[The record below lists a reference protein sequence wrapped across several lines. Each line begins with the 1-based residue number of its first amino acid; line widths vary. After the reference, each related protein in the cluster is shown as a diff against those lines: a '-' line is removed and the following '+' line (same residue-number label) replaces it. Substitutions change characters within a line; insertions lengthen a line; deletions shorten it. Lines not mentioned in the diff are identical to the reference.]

1 MVPKRDSEAV
11 TLAHRD
17 RLMLTADRSPGKAI
31 IGRDGIAIVTTALLL
46 LALAAALLIPQDQAE
61 MLRTF
66 TPEHIEML
74 GMFDS
79 RAQQR
84 AHRLLVVLLA
94 MLGVAALL
102 SRRRSVKLAVPR
114 AVISCVDLV
123 RDNAGI
129 GVLAGVAICFL
140 LYRSVQPATNY
151 ALVQGVYYP
160 LALLP
165 SALSQLSAM
174 AAGAL
179 VVLAYCWA
187 GRQTAISA
195 WAGALKLA
203 SILALAV
210 YALTL
215 CVTAFAIPPDLRGFT
230 PDGLSAVEWHYS
242 GNLGAGDQLAAGMP
256 LGRVPLNAGLLS
268 AVLLASAERIAGLF
282 SFGTHVRIVQA
293 LQVLFLG
300 LTAAALWSW
309 YRPRWLPAL
318 LALLLIFPWVE
329 PLHVAM
335 LYPNQSAWRF
345 LGLAAAVLAL
355 VSLYQRPGTHSAAY
369 LGFVAGLALGW
380 NLETGACVTAA
391 FVAFLVLRTCGR
403 SSGLDLL
410 RCGVLF
416 GCGLAV
422 AFLLLAIIIGI
433 GLGYWPDLGAVLE
446 SFPLVGQFAGG
457 YGGLKLTQID
467 PLACLIFVHALFVVV
482 YGIVRWQHEDIDAR
496 GACRIALATLIVLW
510 SAYYFKGPHFWNVW
524 SLLFL
529 YGFLLGDLL
538 PPRPMPAAPYPMR
551 KVLTSFGAAALALIV
566 LPAIWF
572 PNLLAVRAELDA
584 VRVWANGQ
592 GCPGTMASGICLS
605 QEQGDALQSKAQSL
619 VSLLG
624 AHDGAVYLTS
634 NSYFMPLMTG
644 VLPPLQQRDAFEL
657 TISHADFDGLV
668 AQLAR
673 LDPPC
678 LLFDAPGSVFAGS
691 NFHRRFYE
699 RLRSALPAYD
709 KQASAPAWDVR
720 CR

>member
-1 MVPKRDSEAV
+1 
-11 TLAHRD
+11 
-17 RLMLTADRSPGKAI
+17 MLTADLNTGKAI
-31 IGRDGIAIVTTALLL
+31 LDRDGIAIVATGLLL

-94 MLGVAALL
+94 ILGIAALL
-102 SRRRSVKLAVPR
+102 TRRRRVKLTVPSAV
-114 AVISCVDLV
+114 VSCIHLV
-123 RDNAGI
+123 RENAGI
-129 GVLAGVAICFL
+129 GVLAGVAVCFM
-140 LYRSVQPATNY
+140 LYRGTQPATSY
-151 ALVQGVYYP
+151 AIVQGTYYP

-165 SALSQLSAM
+165 SALSQLLAM
-174 AAGAL
+174 AGGTLAMM
-179 VVLAYCWA
+179 AYCWA
-187 GRQTAISA
+187 MRQPGIGAR
-195 WAGALKLA
+195 AGALKLA
-203 SILALAV
+203 SMLALAV
-210 YALTL
+210 YAFTL
-215 CVTAFAIPPDLRGFT
+215 CVTTFAIPPDLREFT
-230 PDGLSAVEWHYS
+230 SDGLSAVEWHYS
-242 GNLGAGDQLAAGMP
+242 GNLGAGDQLATGMP

-268 AVLLASAERIAGLF
+268 AVLLASAERVMGLF
-282 SFGTHVRIVQA
+282 SFGTHIRIVQA

-300 LTAAALWSW
+300 LTAAALWNW
-309 YRPRWLPAL
+309 YRPRWLPVL

-329 PLHVAM
+329 PLHVAV

-345 LGLAAAVLAL
+345 LGVAAAVFAL
-355 VSLYQRPGTHSAAY
+355 VALYERPPAHCAAY
-369 LGFVAGLALGW
+369 LGLVAGLALGW

-391 FVAFLVLRTCGR
+391 FVAFLVLGTSGR

-410 RCGVLF
+410 RAGLLF
-416 GCGLAV
+416 ACGLAA
-422 AFLLLAIIIGI
+422 AFLLLAIIVRI
-433 GLGYWPDLGAVLE
+433 GLGYWPDPVAVLE

-467 PLACLIFVHALFVVV
+467 PLACLIFAHALFVVV
-482 YGIVRWQHEDIDAR
+482 YGIVRWQQEDLDGR
-496 GACRIALATLIVLW
+496 SACRIALATLAVLW

-538 PPRPMPAAPYPMR
+538 PPQPTSATPYPMR

-572 PNLLAVRAELDA
+572 PNTLAVRSELGA
-584 VRVWANGQ
+584 LRVWAKGRD
-592 GCPGTMASGICLS
+592 CPGTMVSGICLA
-605 QEQGDALQSKAQSL
+605 QPQGDALESKVRSL

-657 TISHADFDGLV
+657 TVSHTDFDALV
-668 AQLAR
+668 AQLVR
-673 LDPPC
+673 LNPPC
-678 LLFDAPGSVFAGS
+678 LLFDAPDTVFPGSAL
-691 NFHRRFYE
+691 HRRFYE

-709 KQASAPAWDVR
+709 KQGSAPAWDVR

>member
-1 MVPKRDSEAV
+1 MLS
-11 TLAHRD
+11 TD
-17 RLMLTADRSPGKAI
+17 RNTGKVI
-31 IGRDGIAIVTTALLL
+31 LDRDGIAIVATGLLL

-66 TPEHIEML
+66 TPEHVEML

-102 SRRRSVKLAVPR
+102 TRGRSIKLAVPR
-114 AVISCVDLV
+114 AVVSCLRLV

-129 GVLAGVAICFL
+129 GVLAGVAACFL
-140 LYRSVQPATNY
+140 LYRGIQPATSY
-151 ALVQGVYYP
+151 AVVQGGYYP

-165 SALSQLSAM
+165 SALAQLAAM
-174 AAGAL
+174 AAGMLA
-179 VVLAYCWA
+179 VTAYCWA
-187 GRQTAISA
+187 MRQPAIGA
-195 WAGALKLA
+195 RAGEQKLA
-203 SILALAV
+203 SMLALAV
-210 YALTL
+210 YALIL
-215 CVTAFAIPPDLRGFT
+215 CVTAFAIPPDLREFT
-230 PDGLSAVEWHYS
+230 PEGLSAVEWHYS
-242 GNLGAGDQLAAGMP
+242 GNLGAGDQLATGMP

-268 AVLLASAERIAGLF
+268 AVLLASAERVTGLF
-282 SFGTHVRIVQA
+282 SFGAHVRIVQA

-300 LTAAALWSW
+300 LTVAALLNW
-309 YRPRWLPAL
+309 YRPRWLPAF
-318 LALLLIFPWVE
+318 LALLLIFPWIE
-329 PLHVAM
+329 PLHVAV

-355 VSLYQRPGTHSAAY
+355 VLLCERPRAHCAAY
-369 LGFVAGLALGW
+369 LGLVAGMALGW
-380 NLETGACVTAA
+380 NLETGACVMAA
-391 FVAFLVLRTCGR
+391 FVVFLVLRTSAR

-410 RCGVLF
+410 RAGLLF
-416 GCGLAV
+416 ACGLAA
-422 AFLLLAIIIGI
+422 AFLLIAIIVRI
-433 GLGYWPDLGAVLE
+433 GLGYWPEPAAMLE
-446 SFPLVGQFAGG
+446 SFPLVRQFAGG

-467 PLACLIFVHALFVVV
+467 PLACLIFAHALFVVV
-482 YGIVRWQHEDIDAR
+482 YGILRWQQEELDAR
-496 GACRIALATLIVLW
+496 SACRIALATLIVLW
-510 SAYYFKGPHFWNVW
+510 SAYYFKGPHFWNAW

-538 PPRPMPAAPYPMR
+538 PPPLTSAAPYSMR
-551 KVLTSFGAAALALIV
+551 KVLTSFGAAALAVIV

-572 PNLLAVRAELDA
+572 PNTLAVRSELA
-584 VRVWANGQ
+584 ALRVWAKGRD
-592 GCPGTMASGICLS
+592 CPGTMVSDICLS
-605 QEQGDALQSKAQSL
+605 QQQGDTLESKARSL
-619 VSLLG
+619 VTLLG

-657 TISHADFDGLV
+657 TVSHADFDALV

-673 LDPPC
+673 LNPPC
-678 LLFDAPGSVFAGS
+678 LLFDAPDTVFAGS
-691 NFHRRFYE
+691 VLHRRFYE

-709 KQASAPAWDVR
+709 KRMPAPAWDVR

>member
-1 MVPKRDSEAV
+1 M
-11 TLAHRD
+11 
-17 RLMLTADRSPGKAI
+17 
-31 IGRDGIAIVTTALLL
+31 LL

-79 RAQQR
+79 RGQQR

-94 MLGVAALL
+94 ILGVAALL
-102 SRRRSVKLAVPR
+102 TRRRSVKLAVPR
-114 AVISCVDLV
+114 AVLSCVHLV
-123 RDNAGI
+123 RDNAGV
-129 GVLAGVAICFL
+129 GVLAGVAVCFL
-140 LYRSVQPATNY
+140 LYRGTQPATNY
-151 ALVQGVYYP
+151 AIVQGAYYP

-174 AAGAL
+174 AGGTLA
-179 VVLAYCWA
+179 VLAYCWA
-187 GRQTAISA
+187 MRQPAIGA
-195 WAGALKLA
+195 RAGALKLA
-203 SILALAV
+203 SMLALAV
-210 YALTL
+210 YAFTL
-215 CVTAFAIPPDLRGFT
+215 CVTTFAIPPDLREFT

-242 GNLGAGDQLAAGMP
+242 GNLGAGDQLATGMP

-268 AVLLASAERIAGLF
+268 AVLLASGERVMGLF
-282 SFGTHVRIVQA
+282 SFGTHIRIVQA

-300 LTAAALWSW
+300 LTTAALWSW
-309 YRPRWLPAL
+309 YRPRWLPVL

-329 PLHVAM
+329 PLHVAV

-355 VSLYQRPGTHSAAY
+355 VALYERPPAHCAAY
-369 LGFVAGLALGW
+369 LGFVAGMALGW

-391 FVAFLVLRTCGR
+391 FGAFLVLRTSGR

-410 RCGVLF
+410 RAGSLF
-416 GCGLAV
+416 ACGLAA
-422 AFLLLAIIIGI
+422 AFLLLAIIVRI
-433 GLGYWPDLGAVLE
+433 GLGYWPAPVAVFE
-446 SFPLVGQFAGG
+446 SFPLIGYFAGG

-467 PLACLIFVHALFVVV
+467 PLACLIFAHALFVVV
-482 YGIVRWQHEDIDAR
+482 YGIVRWQQEDLDGR
-496 GACRIALATLIVLW
+496 SACRIAIATLTVLW

-538 PPRPMPAAPYPMR
+538 CGAHIGDALSDAEGADLIRGRGPRAHRPARDLVPQHAR
-551 KVLTSFGAAALALIV
+551 RALGTRRPSGV
-566 LPAIWF
+566 GEG
-572 PNLLAVRAELDA
+572 RD
-584 VRVWANGQ
+584 
-592 GCPGTMASGICLS
+592 CPGTMVSGICLS
-605 QEQGDALQSKAQSL
+605 QQQGDALESKAGSL
-619 VSLLG
+619 VTLLG

-644 VLPPLQQRDAFEL
+644 VLPPLRQRDAFEL
-657 TISHADFDGLV
+657 TVSHADFDALV

-673 LDPPC
+673 LNPPC
-678 LLFDAPGSVFAGS
+678 LLFDAPDTVFPGSVL
-691 NFHRRFYE
+691 HRRFYE

>member
-1 MVPKRDSEAV
+1 
-11 TLAHRD
+11 
-17 RLMLTADRSPGKAI
+17 MLTADLNTGKAI
-31 IGRDGIAIVTTALLL
+31 LDRDGIAIVATGLLL

-94 MLGVAALL
+94 ILGIAALL
-102 SRRRSVKLAVPR
+102 TRRRRVKLTVPSAV
-114 AVISCVDLV
+114 VSCIHLV
-123 RDNAGI
+123 RENAGI
-129 GVLAGVAICFL
+129 GVLAGVAVCFM
-140 LYRSVQPATNY
+140 LYRGTQPATSY
-151 ALVQGVYYP
+151 AIVQGTYYP

-165 SALSQLSAM
+165 SALSQLLAM
-174 AAGAL
+174 AGGTLAMM
-179 VVLAYCWA
+179 AYCWA
-187 GRQTAISA
+187 MRQPGIGAR
-195 WAGALKLA
+195 AGALKLA
-203 SILALAV
+203 SMLALAV
-210 YALTL
+210 YAFTL
-215 CVTAFAIPPDLRGFT
+215 CVTTFAIPPDLREFT
-230 PDGLSAVEWHYS
+230 SDGLSAVEWHYS
-242 GNLGAGDQLAAGMP
+242 GNLGAGDQLATGMP

-268 AVLLASAERIAGLF
+268 AVLLASAERVMGLF
-282 SFGTHVRIVQA
+282 SFGTHIRIVQA

-300 LTAAALWSW
+300 LTAAALWNW
-309 YRPRWLPAL
+309 HRPRWLPVL
-318 LALLLIFPWVE
+318 LALLLFFPWVE
-329 PLHVAM
+329 PLHVAV

-345 LGLAAAVLAL
+345 LGVAAAVFAL
-355 VSLYQRPGTHSAAY
+355 VALYERPPAHCAAY
-369 LGFVAGLALGW
+369 LGLVAGLALGW

-391 FVAFLVLRTCGR
+391 FVAFLVLRTSGR

-410 RCGVLF
+410 RAGLLF
-416 GCGLAV
+416 ACGLAA
-422 AFLLLAIIIGI
+422 AFLLLAIIVRI
-433 GLGYWPDLGAVLE
+433 GLGYWPDPVAVLE

-467 PLACLIFVHALFVVV
+467 PLACLIFAHALFVVV
-482 YGIVRWQHEDIDAR
+482 YGIVRWQQEDLDGR
-496 GACRIALATLIVLW
+496 SACRIALATLAVLW
-510 SAYYFKGPHFWNVW
+510 SKGPHFWNVW

-538 PPRPMPAAPYPMR
+538 PPRPTSATPYPMR

-572 PNLLAVRAELDA
+572 PNMLAVRSELGA
-584 VRVWANGQ
+584 LRVWAKGRN
-592 GCPGTMASGICLS
+592 CPGTMVSGICLS
-605 QEQGDALQSKAQSL
+605 QPQGDALESKARSL

-657 TISHADFDGLV
+657 TVSHADFDALV

-673 LDPPC
+673 LNPPC
-678 LLFDAPGSVFAGS
+678 LLFDAPDAVFPGSAL
-691 NFHRRFYE
+691 HRRFYE
-699 RLRSALPAYD
+699 RLRTALPAYD
-709 KQASAPAWDVR
+709 KQGSAPAWDVR
-720 CR
+720 CK